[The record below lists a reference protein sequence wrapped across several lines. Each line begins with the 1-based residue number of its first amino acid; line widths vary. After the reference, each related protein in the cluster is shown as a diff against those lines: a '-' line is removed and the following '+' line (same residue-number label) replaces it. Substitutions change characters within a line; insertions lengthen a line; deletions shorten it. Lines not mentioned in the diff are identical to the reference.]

1 MDYKYILLLIIIN
14 FLFIKFINLISS
26 RFKIFSK
33 TFFKSKDIK
42 KNVSLAG
49 GLLIVINFNF
59 IFFFGNFID
68 NLVYENLFNILLI
81 SNFFFI
87 IGYLDDRYSFSP
99 YLNFFIFLIIG
110 YFLLEFFNLYLINS
124 LRFDSLFGTIDIKTY
139 SFSLFF
145 TLFSIFA
152 FMNSLNMFDGING
165 HAGTYVLFVMGVF
178 YLISSNQIFLF
189 FILVTLFFLYFNL
202 KNFFFI
208 GNSGIFF
215 LGSFISLTFIFL
227 YNNFYIKFA
236 EEIIFV
242 MILPGMDMV
251 RLFFLRIL
259 NKKNP
264 FIGDKNHWHHII
276 SIKFGNTLTLLC
288 TLLVSCMPFFFY
300 KFLNI
305 KTIEVLLIFSIIYFS
320 LLTICKKN

>member
-14 FLFIKFINLISS
+14 FLFINFINLISS
-26 RFKIFSK
+26 RLKIFSK

-42 KNVSLAG
+42 KDVSLAG

-59 IFFFGNFID
+59 IFFFGNFLDDLI
-68 NLVYENLFNILLI
+68 YENLFYILLI

-110 YFLLEFFNLYLINS
+110 YFLLDFFNLYLIDS
-124 LRFDSLFGTIDIKTY
+124 WRFGSLFGTIDIKTY
-139 SFSLFF
+139 SLFF

-165 HAGTYVLFVMGVF
+165 HAGTYVFFVMGVF

-189 FILVTLFFLYFNL
+189 FILVILFFLYFNL

-227 YNNFYIKFA
+227 YNNFYIKYA

-242 MILPGMDMV
+242 MILPGMDML

-276 SIKFGNTLTLLC
+276 SIKFGNTLTLFC
-288 TLLVSCMPFFFY
+288 TLSVSIITFYLY

-305 KTIEVLLIFSIIYFS
+305 KTILVILIFLTIYFS
-320 LLTICKKN
+320 LLKISQKK